1 MEIVTAGEIE
11 GKEGQWR
18 GAKNLHLFHGSF
30 LGLCNRFSRVEKRIR
45 GG

>member
-11 GKEGQWR
+11 GKLGQWC
-18 GAKNLHLFHGSF
+18 GAKSLHLFHGRF

-45 GG
+45 VG